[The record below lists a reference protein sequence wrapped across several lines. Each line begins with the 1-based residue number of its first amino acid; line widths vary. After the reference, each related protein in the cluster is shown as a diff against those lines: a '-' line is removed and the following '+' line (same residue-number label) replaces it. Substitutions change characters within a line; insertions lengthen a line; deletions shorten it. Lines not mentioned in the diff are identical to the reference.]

1 MDVSPGRVRVML
13 VADTAVQFPHRVAGA
28 GARRTDPRTTKE
40 DRLMTKV
47 ELINA
52 VAERTQLTKKDA
64 AAVVDAVFDEIAAAL
79 SRGDRVQVVGFG
91 TFEVR
96 QRAARRGRNP
106 QTGQELSI
114 AARRTP
120 AFKAGKML
128 KEAVLV

>member
-1 MDVSPGRVRVML
+1 
-13 VADTAVQFPHRVAGA
+13 
-28 GARRTDPRTTKE
+28 
-40 DRLMTKV
+40 MTKV

>member
-1 MDVSPGRVRVML
+1 
-13 VADTAVQFPHRVAGA
+13 
-28 GARRTDPRTTKE
+28 
-40 DRLMTKV
+40 MTKV

-52 VAERTQLTKKDA
+52 VAERTGIAKKDA
-64 AAVVDAVFDEIAAAL
+64 AAVVDAVFDEIQAAL

-120 AFKAGKML
+120 AFKAGKGL

>member
-1 MDVSPGRVRVML
+1 
-13 VADTAVQFPHRVAGA
+13 
-28 GARRTDPRTTKE
+28 
-40 DRLMTKV
+40 MTKV

-52 VAERTQLTKKDA
+52 VAERTQLAKKDA

-120 AFKAGKML
+120 AFKAGKVL
-128 KEAVLV
+128 KEAVLA

>member
-1 MDVSPGRVRVML
+1 
-13 VADTAVQFPHRVAGA
+13 
-28 GARRTDPRTTKE
+28 
-40 DRLMTKV
+40 MTKV

-52 VAERTQLTKKDA
+52 VAERTQIAKKDA
-64 AAVVDAVFDEIAAAL
+64 AAVVDAVFDEIQAAL
-79 SRGDRVQVVGFG
+79 ARGDRVQVVGFG

-120 AFKAGKML
+120 AFKAGKGL